1 MPLEVFFSSGANIL
15 SSIRL
20 ADYIDIAIVAYLIYQ
35 IAKFFK
41 DTRAVQVLKGIV
53 FLMVFVQLSKIFKLN
68 TLNFILQNMMQ
79 VGLLAVFVLFQPEI
93 RSALAR
99 VGKSGV
105 SLFNFEGD
113 EASSPTHK
121 MIDAI
126 TSSAKSLSEKK
137 IGALIIIEQGT
148 KIGDIIGTGIS
159 LNADVSSELLNNIF
173 YPKAPLHDG
182 AVIIGDGRVKAASCF
197 LPLSQNDSL
206 ESELGT
212 RHRAGLGIT
221 ESSDCISVIVSEE
234 TGKISLACNGGLTR
248 NLSPAVL
255 KEALSKLLLKDENQK
270 QTNLKKMVRKIK
282 KKQ

>member
-1 MPLEVFFSSGANIL
+1 MPFDVAFTSGLNIL
-15 SSIRL
+15 STIRL
-20 ADYIDIAIVAYLIYQ
+20 TDYIDIAIVAYLIYQ
-35 IAKFFK
+35 VAKFFK
-41 DTRAVQVLKGIV
+41 NTRAVQVLKGIV
-53 FLMVFVQLSKIFKLN
+53 FLMVFVQLSEIFKLN

-93 RSALAR
+93 RAALAR

-113 EASSPTHK
+113 EATSPTHK
-121 MIDAI
+121 MIDSV
-126 TSSAKSLSEKK
+126 TNSAKALAEKK
-137 IGALIIIEQGT
+137 IGALIIIERNT
-148 KIGDIIGTGIS
+148 RIGDIIGTGIP

-182 AVIIGDGRVKAASCF
+182 AVIIGDGKVKAASCF

-255 KEALSKLLLKDENQK
+255 KEALTKLLLKEEGQK

-282 KKQ
+282 KK

>member
-1 MPLEVFFSSGANIL
+1 MPFEVAVASGLNIL
-15 SSIRL
+15 STIRL

-53 FLMVFVQLSKIFKLN
+53 FLMVFVQLSNIFKLN
-68 TLNFILQNMMQ
+68 TLHFILQNTMQ

-93 RSALAR
+93 RAALAR

-113 EASSPTHK
+113 EAQSPTHK
-121 MIDAI
+121 IIEAV
-126 TSSAKSLSEKK
+126 TGSAKALAEKK
-137 IGALIIIEQGT
+137 IGALIIIERNT
-148 KIGDIIGTGIS
+148 KIGDIIGTGIP
-159 LNADVSSELLNNIF
+159 LNAEVSTELLNNIF

-182 AVIIGDGRVKAASCF
+182 AVVIGEGKIKAASCF

-248 NLSPAVL
+248 NLSHTVL
-255 KEALSKLLLKDENQK
+255 KEALSKLLLKEENQK
-270 QTNLKKMVRKIK
+270 KTNLKKMVRRIK
-282 KKQ
+282 KK

>member
-1 MPLEVFFSSGANIL
+1 MSFEVALASSLNIL
-15 SSIRL
+15 STVRF
-20 ADYIDIAIVAYLIYQ
+20 ADYVDIAIVAYLIYQ
-35 IAKFFK
+35 VAKFFK

-53 FLMVFVQLSKIFKLN
+53 FLMVFVQLSRIFKLN

-93 RSALAR
+93 RAALAR

-113 EASSPTHK
+113 EAQSPTHK
-121 MIDAI
+121 MIDSVTA
-126 TSSAKSLSEKK
+126 SAKALAERK
-137 IGALIIIEQGT
+137 IGALIIIERST
-148 KIGDIIGTGIS
+148 KIGDIIGTGIP
-159 LNADVSSELLNNIF
+159 LNAEVSSELLNNIF

-182 AVIIGDGRVKAASCF
+182 AVVIGDGKIKAASCF

-221 ESSDCISVIVSEE
+221 EGSDCVSVIVSEE

-248 NLSPAVL
+248 NLSPTVL
-255 KEALSKLLLKDENQK
+255 KEALLKLLIKEESQK
-270 QTNLKKMVRKIK
+270 KTNLTKMVRRIK
-282 KKQ
+282 KKR